1 MKGTIT
7 KNFSW
12 EEFERS
18 SKADELGI
26 DNTIPDENVAD
37 NIRALVFNVL
47 QPLRDACGH
56 PLRVN
61 SGYRSKALNKA
72 VKGAANSQHT
82 RGEAADIH
90 EDNPFTLAWLV
101 LHIGLPFDQL
111 ILYDTFIHLSHK
123 RNGPQHGQI
132 LYDQSYKSKFRERL

>member
-1 MKGTIT
+1 MKGSIT
-7 KNFSW
+7 KNFRW

-18 SKADELGI
+18 NKADELGI
-26 DNTIPDENVAD
+26 DNTILDNTVAENV
-37 NIRALVFNVL
+37 RALVFNVL

-72 VKGAANSQHT
+72 IKGAANSQHT

-101 LHIGLPFDQL
+101 LHIGLPFDQ
-111 ILYDTFIHLSHK
+111 Y
-123 RNGPQHGQI
+123 P
-132 LYDQSYKSKFRERL
+132 

>member
-1 MKGTIT
+1 MKGSIT
-7 KNFSW
+7 KNLRW

-18 SKADELGI
+18 NKAAELGI
-26 DNTIPDENVAD
+26 DNTIPDNTVAENV
-37 NIRALVFNVL
+37 RALVFKVL

-56 PLRVN
+56 LLRVN

-111 ILYDTFIHLSHK
+111 ILYDTFIHLSYK
-123 RNGPQHGQI
+123 RRGQQRGQI
-132 LYDQSYKSKFRERL
+132 LYDQSYKSKFKERL

>member
-1 MKGTIT
+1 MKGSIT
-7 KNFSW
+7 KNFRW

-18 SKADELGI
+18 NKAAELGI

-37 NIRALVFNVL
+37 NIRALVLNVL

-56 PLRVN
+56 PLKVN

-123 RNGPQHGQI
+123 RNGQQRGQI

>member
-1 MKGTIT
+1 MKGSIT
-7 KNFSW
+7 KNFRW

-18 SKADELGI
+18 NKAAELGI
-26 DNTIPDENVAD
+26 DNTIPDNTVAENV
-37 NIRALVFNVL
+37 RALVFNVL

-72 VKGAANSQHT
+72 IKGAANSQHT

-123 RNGPQHGQI
+123 RNGQQRGQI

>member
-1 MKGTIT
+1 MKGSIT
-7 KNFSW
+7 KNFRW

-18 SKADELGI
+18 NKADELGI
-26 DNTIPDENVAD
+26 DNTILDNTVAENV
-37 NIRALVFNVL
+37 RALVFNVL

-101 LHIGLPFDQL
+101 IHIGLPFDQL

-123 RNGPQHGQI
+123 RNGQQRGQI

>member
-18 SKADELGI
+18 NKADELGI
-26 DNTIPDENVAD
+26 DNAIPDENVAD

-56 PLRVN
+56 PLKVN

-123 RNGPQHGQI
+123 RNGPQRGQI
-132 LYDQSYKSKFRERL
+132 FYDQSYKSKFRERL

>member
-1 MKGTIT
+1 MKGSIT
-7 KNFSW
+7 KNFRW

-18 SKADELGI
+18 NKAAELGI
-26 DNTIPDENVAD
+26 DNTIPDNTVAENV
-37 NIRALVFNVL
+37 RALVFNVL

-123 RNGPQHGQI
+123 RNGPQRGQI
-132 LYDQSYKSKFRERL
+132 LYDKSYKSKFRERL

>member
-1 MKGTIT
+1 MKGSIT
-7 KNFSW
+7 KNFRW

-18 SKADELGI
+18 NKAAELGI
-26 DNTIPDENVAD
+26 DNTIPDNTVAENI
-37 NIRALVFNVL
+37 NALVFNVL
-47 QPLRDACGH
+47 QPLRDAYGH

-72 VKGAANSQHT
+72 IKGAANSQHT

-123 RNGPQHGQI
+123 RNGPQRGQI
-132 LYDQSYKSKFRERL
+132 LYDQSYTSTFRERL

>member
-18 SKADELGI
+18 NKADELGI
-26 DNTIPDENVAD
+26 DNAIPDENVAD

-61 SGYRSKALNKA
+61 SGYRSKVLNKA

-123 RNGPQHGQI
+123 RNGTQRGQI

>member
-1 MKGTIT
+1 MKGSIT
-7 KNFSW
+7 KNFRW

-18 SKADELGI
+18 NKADELGI
-26 DNTIPDENVAD
+26 DNTIPDNTVAENV
-37 NIRALVFNVL
+37 RALVFNVL
-47 QPLRDACGH
+47 QPLRDACEH

-111 ILYDTFIHLSHK
+111 ILYDTFIHLSYK
-123 RNGPQHGQI
+123 RRGPQRGQI
-132 LYDQSYKSKFRERL
+132 LYDQSYKSKFKERL

>member
-1 MKGTIT
+1 MKGLIT
-7 KNFSW
+7 KNFRW

-18 SKADELGI
+18 NKADELGI
-26 DNTIPDENVAD
+26 DNTIPDNTVAENI
-37 NIRALVFNVL
+37 NALVFNVL

-61 SGYRSKALNKA
+61 SGYRSKALNRA

-123 RNGPQHGQI
+123 RNGPQRGQI

>member
-18 SKADELGI
+18 NKAAELGI

-56 PLRVN
+56 PLKVN
-61 SGYRSKALNKA
+61 SGYRSKVLNKA

-101 LHIGLPFDQL
+101 LHIRLPFDQL

-123 RNGPQHGQI
+123 RNGPQ
-132 LYDQSYKSKFRERL
+132 R

>member
-1 MKGTIT
+1 MKGYIT
-7 KNFSW
+7 KNFRW

-18 SKADELGI
+18 SKAVELGI
-26 DNTIPDENVAD
+26 DNTIPDNNVAE
-37 NIRALVFNVL
+37 NIRALVFNIL

-82 RGEAADIH
+82 KGEAADIH

-111 ILYDTFIHLSHK
+111 ILYDTFIHLSYK
-123 RNGPQHGQI
+123 RRGPQRGQI
-132 LYDQSYKSKFRERL
+132 LYDQSYKSKFKERL

>member
-18 SKADELGI
+18 NKAAELGI
-26 DNTIPDENVAD
+26 DNTIPDNTVAENI
-37 NIRALVFNVL
+37 NALVFNVL

-72 VKGAANSQHT
+72 IKGAANSQHT

-123 RNGPQHGQI
+123 RNGQQRGQI

>member
-18 SKADELGI
+18 NKADELGI
-26 DNTIPDENVAD
+26 DNAIPDENVAD
-37 NIRALVFNVL
+37 NIRALVFYVL

-123 RNGPQHGQI
+123 RNGPQHGHI
-132 LYDQSYKSKFRERL
+132 LSDQCYKSKVRERL

>member
-18 SKADELGI
+18 NKADELGI
-26 DNTIPDENVAD
+26 DNAIPDENVAD

-56 PLRVN
+56 PLKVN

-123 RNGPQHGQI
+123 RNGPQRG
-132 LYDQSYKSKFRERL
+132 

>member
-1 MKGTIT
+1 MKGYIT
-7 KNFSW
+7 KNFRW

-18 SKADELGI
+18 SKAAELGI
-26 DNTIPDENVAD
+26 DNTIPDNTVAE
-37 NIRALVFNVL
+37 NIRALAFSIL

-82 RGEAADIH
+82 KGEAADIH

-111 ILYDTFIHLSHK
+111 ILYDTFIHLSYK
-123 RNGPQHGQI
+123 RRGPQRGQI
-132 LYDQSYKSKFRERL
+132 LYDQSYKAKFKERL

>member
-7 KNFSW
+7 QNFSW

-18 SKADELGI
+18 NKATELGI

-61 SGYRSKALNKA
+61 SGYRSKVLNKA

-123 RNGPQHGQI
+123 RNGTQRGQI

>member
-1 MKGTIT
+1 MKGYIT

-18 SKADELGI
+18 SKAAELGI
-26 DNTIPDENVAD
+26 DNTIPDENVAV

-61 SGYRSKALNKA
+61 SGYRSQALNKA

-123 RNGPQHGQI
+123 RNGPHRGQI

>member
-1 MKGTIT
+1 MKGSIT
-7 KNFSW
+7 KNFRW

-18 SKADELGI
+18 NKAAELGI
-26 DNTIPDENVAD
+26 DNTIPDNTVAENI
-37 NIRALVFNVL
+37 NALVFNVL

-56 PLRVN
+56 PLKVN

-123 RNGPQHGQI
+123 RNGQQRGQI

>member
-18 SKADELGI
+18 NKADELGI
-26 DNTIPDENVAD
+26 DNAIPNKNVAD

-61 SGYRSKALNKA
+61 SGYRSKVLNKA

-123 RNGPQHGQI
+123 RNGTQRGQI

>member
-18 SKADELGI
+18 NKAAELGI
-26 DNTIPDENVAD
+26 DNTIPDENIAD
-37 NIRALVFNVL
+37 KIRALVSNVL

-61 SGYRSKALNKA
+61 SGYRSKILNKA

-90 EDNPFTLAWLV
+90 EDNPFTLAWIV

-123 RNGPQHGQI
+123 RNGPQRGQI
-132 LYDQSYKSKFRERL
+132 LYDKSYKSKFRERL

>member
-18 SKADELGI
+18 NKAAELGI

-37 NIRALVFNVL
+37 NIRALVSNVL

-61 SGYRSKALNKA
+61 SGYRSKILNKA

-90 EDNPFTLAWLV
+90 EDNPFTLAWIV

-123 RNGPQHGQI
+123 RNGPQRGQI
-132 LYDQSYKSKFRERL
+132 LYDKSYKSKFRERL

>member
-1 MKGTIT
+1 MKGYIT
-7 KNFSW
+7 KNFRW

-18 SKADELGI
+18 SKAAELGI
-26 DNTIPDENVAD
+26 DNTIPDESVAE
-37 NIRALVFNVL
+37 NIRALVFNIL

-82 RGEAADIH
+82 KGEAADIH

-101 LHIGLPFDQL
+101 LHTGIPFDQL
-111 ILYDTFIHLSHK
+111 ILYDTFIHLSYK
-123 RNGPQHGQI
+123 RRGPQRGQI
-132 LYDQSYKSKFRERL
+132 LYDQSYKSKFKERL

>member
-1 MKGTIT
+1 MKGSIT
-7 KNFSW
+7 KNFRW

-18 SKADELGI
+18 NKAAELGI
-26 DNTIPDENVAD
+26 DNTIPDNTVAENV
-37 NIRALVFNVL
+37 RALVFNIL

-61 SGYRSKALNKA
+61 SGYRSKSLNKA

-111 ILYDTFIHLSHK
+111 ILYDTFIHLSYK
-123 RNGPQHGQI
+123 RRGQQRGQI
-132 LYDQSYKSKFRERL
+132 LYDQSYKSKFKERL

>member
-1 MKGTIT
+1 MKGSIT
-7 KNFSW
+7 KNFRW

-18 SKADELGI
+18 NKAAELGI
-26 DNTIPDENVAD
+26 DNTIPDNTVAENI
-37 NIRALVFNVL
+37 NALVFNVL

-72 VKGAANSQHT
+72 IKGAANSQHT

-123 RNGPQHGQI
+123 RNGQQRGQI

>member
-18 SKADELGI
+18 NKAAELGI

-56 PLRVN
+56 PLKVN

-123 RNGPQHGQI
+123 RNGTQRGQI

>member
-7 KNFSW
+7 QNFSW

-18 SKADELGI
+18 NKATELGI

-61 SGYRSKALNKA
+61 SGYRSMVLNKA

-123 RNGPQHGQI
+123 RNGTQRGQI

>member
-18 SKADELGI
+18 NKADELGI
-26 DNTIPDENVAD
+26 DNAIPDENVAD

-123 RNGPQHGQI
+123 RNGPQRGQI
-132 LYDQSYKSKFRERL
+132 GSPAKFRV

>member
-18 SKADELGI
+18 NKADELGI
-26 DNTIPDENVAD
+26 DNAIPNKNVAD

-56 PLRVN
+56 PLKVN

-123 RNGPQHGQI
+123 RNGTQRGQI

>member
-1 MKGTIT
+1 MKGSIT
-7 KNFSW
+7 KNFRW

-18 SKADELGI
+18 NKAAELGI
-26 DNTIPDENVAD
+26 DNTIPDNIVAENI
-37 NIRALVFNVL
+37 NALVFNVL

-123 RNGPQHGQI
+123 RNGPQRGQI
-132 LYDQSYKSKFRERL
+132 LYDQSYQSKFRERL

>member
-7 KNFSW
+7 QNFSW

-18 SKADELGI
+18 NKATELGI

-61 SGYRSKALNKA
+61 SGYRSKVLNKA

-123 RNGPQHGQI
+123 RNGPQLGQI

>member
-1 MKGTIT
+1 MKGSIT
-7 KNFSW
+7 KNFRW

-18 SKADELGI
+18 NKAAELGI
-26 DNTIPDENVAD
+26 DNTIPDNTVAENV
-37 NIRALVFNVL
+37 RALVFNIL

-111 ILYDTFIHLSHK
+111 ILYDTFIHLSYK
-123 RNGPQHGQI
+123 RRGQQRGQI
-132 LYDQSYKSKFRERL
+132 LYDQSYKSKFKERL